1 MNLNLTNGSIGQI
14 QGPLTSADTINFNKS
29 FVKLGIS
36 LGENDL
42 MTYQESENKSLMFQI
57 DNELIRLGQDGIYET
72 DDVVQINQL
81 TFPQG
86 APASLL
92 IEYVINN
99 E

>member
-14 QGPLTSADTINFNKS
+14 QGPLTSVDTINFNKS

-36 LGENDL
+36 IGEKDL

-57 DNELIRLGQDGIYET
+57 DNELIKLGQDGIYET

>member
-14 QGPLTSADTINFNKS
+14 QGPLTSTDTINFNKS

-36 LGENDL
+36 LGEKDL
-42 MTYQESENKSLMFQI
+42 MTYKESENKSLMFQI
-57 DNELIRLGQDGIYET
+57 DNELIKLGQDGIYET

>member
-1 MNLNLTNGSIGQI
+1 MNLNLTNGMIGQV
-14 QGPLTSADTINFNKS
+14 QGPLTSTDNINFNGNY
-29 FVKLGIS
+29 VKLGIS
-36 LGENDL
+36 LGEKDL
-42 MTYQESENKSLMFQI
+42 MTYTESEYHGFMFQI
-57 DNELIRLGQDGIYET
+57 NDALIRLGRDGMYET
-72 DDVVQINQL
+72 DDVIQINQL